1 MHLQTFYSDVDEL
14 CSPPIDS
21 LTETQSINLTAL
33 LSLTEITN
41 INIMFSSKKNHNYQQ
56 QDVRIYFFCVFL
68 SVSKRDSYTK
78 GNKAAATA
86 AESGLARPMIG
97 LIKVGI

>member
-41 INIMFSSKKNHNYQQ
+41 INIMLSSKKNHNYQQ

-68 SVSKRDSYTK
+68 SVSKRDTK